1 MYFPQVLIQ
10 YGRRLCPLH
19 FTWLRWLWCV
29 SLSGTMTQLD
39 GTLLVNGLLPSAAWC
54 LVCAGF
60 LSLSSYH
67 LYLKKKKNFVC
78 EWHELKRGHSLSL
91 PLRIIIVLLFNTNR
105 QTDSLTLK
113 HIISFWQ
120 CYGYWAH
127 YLVSSEPWFVFFC
140 VCVEEDLWLCR
151 LFLLST
157 SIRVVPELLMPSPRA
172 TTTQSTVWWQLLSF
186 FDSLYYS
193 HAFSLH
199 L

>member
-1 MYFPQVLIQ
+1 MGGDSVLYTSHGWGGFGAFPCL
-10 YGRRLCPLH
+10 GPWPNW
-19 FTWLRWLWCV
+19 T
-29 SLSGTMTQLD
+29 
-39 GTLLVNGLLPSAAWC
+39 GLYWSTDCCLQQPDAWS
-54 LVCAGF
+54 VQD
-60 LSLSSYH
+60 SS
-67 LYLKKKKNFVC
+67 LYLLIIFIWKKKELYVC

-127 YLVSSEPWFVFFC
+127 YLVSSEPWFVFLC
-140 VCVEEDLWLCR
+140 VCVVEDLWLCR